1 MFVLALRRFEW
12 SKSLRLKV
20 LIIVELLMTLA
31 NVMQFTCWKIL
42 YLMIMR
48 EEVRGILTALEVD
61 EEVGNL

>member
-1 MFVLALRRFEW
+1 MVISAI
-12 SKSLRLKV
+12 SLLSLFKV

-48 EEVRGILTALEVD
+48 EEVRSILTALEVD

>member
-1 MFVLALRRFEW
+1 MVISAI
-12 SKSLRLKV
+12 SLLSLFKV

-48 EEVRGILTALEVD
+48 EEVRGILTALEVN

>member
-1 MFVLALRRFEW
+1 MVISAI
-12 SKSLRLKV
+12 SLLSLFKV
-20 LIIVELLMTLA
+20 LIIVELLMTSA

>member
-1 MFVLALRRFEW
+1 MVISAI
-12 SKSLRLKV
+12 SLLSLFKV

-48 EEVRGILTALEVD
+48 EEVRGILTALEAD

>member
-1 MFVLALRRFEW
+1 MVISAI
-12 SKSLRLKV
+12 SLLSLFKV

>member
-1 MFVLALRRFEW
+1 MIISAI
-12 SKSLRLKV
+12 SLLSLFKV

-48 EEVRGILTALEVD
+48 EEVRGILTALEAD

>member
-1 MFVLALRRFEW
+1 MLISAI
-12 SKSLRLKV
+12 SLLSLFKV